1 MPALAAAAL
10 SQHLRLASCLELGTR
25 EAMGLAAF
33 LEDAESWYPEQL
45 ELSRGL
51 TPGYFTLFIQ
61 T

>member
-1 MPALAAAAL
+1 
-10 SQHLRLASCLELGTR
+10 
-25 EAMGLAAF
+25 MGLAAF